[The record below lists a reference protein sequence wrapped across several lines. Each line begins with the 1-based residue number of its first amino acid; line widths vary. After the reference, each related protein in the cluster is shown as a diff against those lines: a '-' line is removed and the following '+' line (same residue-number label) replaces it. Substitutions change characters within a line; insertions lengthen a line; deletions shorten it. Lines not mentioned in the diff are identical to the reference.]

1 MTAIGF
7 QVKLELKMCI
17 VWSEHIPAQTQ
28 GKGFLDAYSTSCHGR
43 TVLEMCVALVCT
55 HAGHETK
62 GQTGSRAPCS
72 SARQTPLK
80 RLSPHERLSPVPH
93 LHHPPSTKQGKQT
106 VFPRNVSELE
116 LDVGKTGLATPRT
129 QPTSRFTEPR
139 VPTAYFTLSQL
150 NTNNMPI
157 DGNGNTLSV
166 NGAGLTSNAR
176 FLIFVSTIV
185 HYGAWDFWELVFM

>member
-1 MTAIGF
+1 
-7 QVKLELKMCI
+7 
-17 VWSEHIPAQTQ
+17 
-28 GKGFLDAYSTSCHGR
+28 
-43 TVLEMCVALVCT
+43 MCVALVCT
-55 HAGHETK
+55 HAGHETT
-62 GQTGSRAPCS
+62 GQTCSRAPCS

-80 RLSPHERLSPVPH
+80 RLSPRERLSPVPH
-93 LHHPPSTKQGKQT
+93 LHRPPSTKQGKQT

-116 LDVGKTGLATPRT
+116 LDVSKTGLATPRT

-139 VPTAYFTLSQL
+139 VPTAYFTRGQL

-166 NGAGLTSNAR
+166 TGAGLTSSAR

-185 HYGAWDFWELVFM
+185 HYGAWDFGELVFV